1 MSRGA
6 KAVVDAMGIRR
17 IRRRWL
23 DAWVEG
29 RNVVAA
35 LERAEAA

>member
-1 MSRGA
+1 MNRGA
-6 KAVVDAMGIRR
+6 KSV
-17 IRRRWL
+17 RRRWL